1 MQRSIDCLFIT
12 PEHPMYNRHPFRP
25 LFSLSAAALVL
36 GGSFGL
42 TQKPLMAQAGLNLN
56 LPGLSAPG
64 NRQSGSTRSET
75 CVAADAPLQLTAL
88 MPESNYGQTIDAY
101 PSFFFYLPETDA
113 EAVKFVVYNET
124 TNALFYEGEFSPQG
138 KSGIF
143 SLDIPDNGVQKAL
156 ELGESY
162 YWYLSIACDIEDPS
176 ANIVVGGTV
185 ARVAASEAVEE
196 ALATATPEQLPGIY
210 ASAGL
215 WHDALAASAQLA
227 QDTSDSVAWSA
238 LLTAI
243 DLQHLLEIPVLSDKV
258 TLEPEAGPVIDP
270 S

>member
-1 MQRSIDCLFIT
+1 
-12 PEHPMYNRHPFRP
+12 MYNRHPFRT
-25 LFSLSAAALVL
+25 LFSLSAGALVL

-42 TQKPLMAQAGLNLN
+42 TQQPLRAQAGLNLN

-75 CVAADAPLQLTAL
+75 CVAPDALQLTAL

-113 EAVKFVVYNET
+113 ESVKFVVYNET

-138 KSGIF
+138 KSGIL
-143 SLDIPDNGVQKAL
+143 SLDIPDNGVQQAL
-156 ELGESY
+156 EVGESY
-162 YWYLSIACDIEDPS
+162 YWYLSISCNVEDPS

-185 ARVAASEAVEE
+185 ARVAVSEAVEE
-196 ALATATPEQLPGIY
+196 ALATATPQQIPGIY

-215 WHDALAASAQLA
+215 WHDALATSAQLQQSA
-227 QDTSDSVAWSA
+227 SDSIAWSA
-238 LLTAI
+238 LLTAV
-243 DLQHLLEIPVLSDKV
+243 DLQHLLEIPVLSGEV
-258 TLEPEAGPVIDP
+258 TLEPEADSVINL